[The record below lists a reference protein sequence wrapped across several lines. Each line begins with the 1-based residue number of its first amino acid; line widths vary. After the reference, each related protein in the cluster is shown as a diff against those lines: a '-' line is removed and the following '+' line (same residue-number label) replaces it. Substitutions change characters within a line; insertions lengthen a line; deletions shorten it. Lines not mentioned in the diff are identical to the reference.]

1 MNETVNQEMNE
12 VSAKEPRTFTQEEVD
27 HLIGERLFREREKYA
42 GFEDYKAKAEKFD
55 AAEEAAKS
63 ELQKA
68 QERAEKLQAQLDEMK
83 RADTLRGIR
92 DKVSH
97 ETGVPVSLLTAEDEE
112 GCRTQA
118 QGILDFKK
126 TAPPSVPDRGEV
138 RPSSGSFGGSTAK
151 QFEDWFKTNFR

>member
-12 VSAKEPRTFTQEEVD
+12 ASTKEPRTFTQEEVD

-42 GFEDYKAKAEKFD
+42 GYEDYKAKAEKFD

-68 QERAEKLQAQLDEMK
+68 QERAEKLQSQIDEMK
-83 RADTLRGIR
+83 KAETLRGIR
-92 DKVSH
+92 EKVSQ
-97 ETGVPVSLLTAEDEE
+97 ETGVPVSLLTAVDEE
-112 GCRTQA
+112 GCRSQA
-118 QGILDFKK
+118 QGILDFSK
-126 TAPPSVPDRGEV
+126 PSRPSVPDHGEV
-138 RPSSGSFGGSTAK
+138 RPTGTGGSTAK

>member
-1 MNETVNQEMNE
+1 MSETVNQEMNGA
-12 VSAKEPRTFTQEEVD
+12 STEPRTFTQEEVD

-55 AAEEAAKS
+55 AAEEAAKT

-68 QERAEKLQAQLDEMK
+68 QERAEKLQAQLDDMK
-83 RADTLRGIR
+83 RADDLRTIR
-92 DKVSH
+92 EKVSQ
-97 ETGVPVSLLTAEDEE
+97 ETGVPASLLTAGDEE

-118 QGILDFKK
+118 QGILDFSK
-126 TAPPSVPDRGEV
+126 PVRPSVPDHGEV
-138 RPSSGSFGGSTAK
+138 RPAPSGSTAK